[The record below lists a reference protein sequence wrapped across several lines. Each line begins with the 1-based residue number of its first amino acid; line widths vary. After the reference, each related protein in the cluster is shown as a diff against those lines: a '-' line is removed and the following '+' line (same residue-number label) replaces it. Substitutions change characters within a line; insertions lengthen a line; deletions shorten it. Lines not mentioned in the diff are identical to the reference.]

1 MELLPI
7 GRFAKQAGL
16 TIHQLRHYHEIGLLE
31 PAFVDSE
38 SGYRYYSPA
47 QAARAEAISLL
58 RSLDMPITDI
68 QRLLQDPAP
77 ETVSLLLARHRE
89 RLESR
94 LAQVEERLRLIDALT
109 RQRRLNMIPEP
120 SDVVEVRVESV
131 QQGAEGRRHVV
142 LAEVDGS
149 RRVPIWIGPSEASS
163 IDGHLKGVEAQRPT
177 TYDLMS
183 AALQRF
189 DLTVTRATVTHIE
202 DCQTFYA
209 RLHVR
214 SGDREEVLD
223 ARPSDAVSL
232 ALRTGAP
239 IYASAS
245 LLQAPE
251 ATA

>member
-16 TIHQLRHYHEIGLLE
+16 TIHQLRHYHEVGLLE
-31 PAFVDSE
+31 PAFVDAE

-94 LAQVEERLRLIDALT
+94 LAQVEERLRLVDALT
-109 RQRRLNMIPEP
+109 QQRRLNMIPEP
-120 SDVVEVRVESV
+120 SDLVEMNVESV
-131 QQGAEGRRHVV
+131 QQGAENKQYVV
-142 LAEVDGS
+142 LAEVHGS
-149 RRVPIWIGPSEASS
+149 RNLPIWIGHSEASS
-163 IDGHLKGVEAQRPT
+163 IAGHLQGVEVERPMT
-177 TYDLMS
+177 HDLMS
-183 AALQRF
+183 IALQRF
-189 DLTVTRATVTHIE
+189 ELTVTQAVVTHI
-202 DCQTFYA
+202 DSQMFYA
-209 RLHVR
+209 RLHLR

-223 ARPSDAVSL
+223 ARPSDAISL
-232 ALRTGAP
+232 ALRMGAP
-239 IYASAS
+239 IYASGA
-245 LLQAPE
+245 LLKAPA

>member
-16 TIHQLRHYHEIGLLE
+16 TIHQLRHYHAVGLLE
-31 PAFVDSE
+31 PAFVDNE

-58 RSLDMPITDI
+58 RSLDVPISDI

-94 LAQVEERLRLIDALT
+94 LAQVEERLRLVDALT
-109 RQRRLNMIPEP
+109 RQRRLSMIPEP
-120 SDVVEVRVESV
+120 SDLVEVRVESV
-131 QQGAEGRRHVV
+131 QQGAENRQYVV
-142 LAEVDGS
+142 LAEVDG
-149 RRVPIWIGPSEASS
+149 RRTVPIWIGPSEASS
-163 IDGHLKGVEAQRPT
+163 IDGHLKGVEAQRPAT
-177 TYDLMS
+177 HDLMS
-183 AALQRF
+183 AALRRF
-189 DLTVTRATVTHIE
+189 DLTVTRAAVTHI
-202 DCQTFYA
+202 DSQTFYA

-214 SGDREEVLD
+214 SGDRDEVLD
-223 ARPSDAVSL
+223 ARPSDAISL

-245 LLQAPE
+245 LLQAPA

>member
-31 PAFVDSE
+31 PAFVDNE

-58 RSLDMPITDI
+58 RSLDMPIIDI

-94 LAQVEERLRLIDALT
+94 LAQVEERLRLVDALT

-120 SDVVEVRVESV
+120 SDLVEVRVESV
-131 QQGAEGRRHVV
+131 EPGAEDRRYVV
-142 LAEVDGS
+142 LAELDGS
-149 RRVPIWIGPSEASS
+149 RRLPIWIGASEASS
-163 IDGHLKGVEAQRPT
+163 IDGHLKGVEAQRPAT
-177 TYDLMS
+177 HDLMS

-189 DLTVTRATVTHIE
+189 DLTVTRAAVTHI
-202 DCQTFYA
+202 DSQTFYA
-209 RLHVR
+209 RLDVR
-214 SGDREEVLD
+214 SVDREEVLD
-223 ARPSDAVSL
+223 ARPSDAISL

-245 LLQAPE
+245 LLQAPA

>member
-7 GRFAKQAGL
+7 GQFAKQAGL
-16 TIHQLRHYHEIGLLE
+16 TIHQLRHYHAVGLLE
-31 PAFVDSE
+31 PAFVDNE

-94 LAQVEERLRLIDALT
+94 LAQVEERLRLVDALT
-109 RQRRLNMIPEP
+109 RQRRLSMIPEP
-120 SDVVEVRVESV
+120 ADMVEVRVEYV
-131 QQGAEGRRHVV
+131 RQGAENKQYVV

-149 RRVPIWIGPSEASS
+149 RTVPIWIGPFEASS
-163 IDGHLKGVEAQRPT
+163 INGHLQGIEAQRPT

-183 AALQRF
+183 VALRRF
-189 DLTVTRATVTHIE
+189 DLTVTRAAVTHI
-202 DCQTFYA
+202 DSQIFYA
-209 RLHVR
+209 RLHMR

-223 ARPSDAVSL
+223 ARPSDAISL
-232 ALRTGAP
+232 ALWTGAP

-245 LLQAPE
+245 LLQAP
-251 ATA
+251 AAPA

>member
-7 GRFAKQAGL
+7 GQFAKQAGL
-16 TIHQLRHYHEIGLLE
+16 TIHQLRHYHAVGLLE
-31 PAFVDSE
+31 PAFVDNE

-47 QAARAEAISLL
+47 QGARAEAISLL

-68 QRLLQDPAP
+68 QRLLQNPAP

-94 LAQVEERLRLIDALT
+94 LAQVEERLRLVDALT
-109 RQRRLNMIPEP
+109 RQRRLTMIPEP
-120 SDVVEVRVESV
+120 SDLVEVRVESV
-131 QQGAEGRRHVV
+131 QQGAEDRRYVV
-142 LAEVDGS
+142 LAELDGS
-149 RRVPIWIGPSEASS
+149 RTVPIWIGPSEASS
-163 IDGHLKGVEAQRPT
+163 IDGHLKGVDAQRPAT
-177 TYDLMS
+177 HDLMS

-189 DLTVTRATVTHIE
+189 DLTVTRAAVTHI
-202 DCQTFYA
+202 DSQCFYA

-223 ARPSDAVSL
+223 ARPSDAISL

-245 LLQAPE
+245 LLQAPT